1 MPRLFTRNVLGSR
14 TTSTIISLCFV
25 AIFGYIGYHFINYP
39 HAATPQN
46 CTLTAILQNPCRPLI
61 GAAANGNP
69 GAPSGMASQFNYL
82 EQLIGNQMDVV
93 RDYHAPLTV
102 TNNSNS
108 SLPLDPNTKEG
119 QAEISMAD
127 SGKILDLNWDVSHD
141 WKQAMPVNQGGD
153 ATINSE
159 IDQAA
164 TNIKKLPHKVFLSP
178 WHEANLH
185 VAAVDNSNES
195 CSHFNTSAGYGTP
208 DQFNAAWQN
217 IYNHFKADGVTNV
230 VWVLNYGSYEPN
242 NCWIPYMWPGNSEVD
257 WVIVD
262 TYSSF
267 KHYNWDQSAGYFYK
281 NVLQANSTSTR
292 NFDSKPWGIGEFGDG
307 DAPDPQQTYDYY
319 NSITAAVKAGSY
331 PKYQMYLIYADTG
344 NNAGPGELTDYE
356 PDGTKDTQKQQIVN
370 TMFSTIL
377 GQGSGGNP
385 TPAVSLSAPSNGATV
400 SGSVTVTAAASVSS
414 GSITSLVLKAGGATL
429 KSCAS
434 GTCSASW
441 DTTKLTNGS
450 YTLEADT
457 TASDGNTN
465 SITESVTVKNSQ
477 SVNLSVPTNLN
488 SPSQTT
494 KAITLAWN
502 ASTDSKYPASQLTYG
517 MLRNGAAIST
527 TAAGIT
533 QDTDTNLAP
542 GTYYSYT
549 VYAKDP
555 SGNASDQSAALAVKT
570 KTPNCAKPA
579 APQGFSGTA
588 ASPTSVNLT
597 WKTVPNPSS
606 TCVVTGYVVSRNQT
620 PLALPTAISYTD
632 ITATPNTTYS
642 YSVLAVETG
651 NIAGPSSSVSV
662 TTPQSQVTDPGPSA
676 PANVAATAVSD
687 TQVNLTWRAST
698 DSVTGIKQY
707 EILRNGSQVGTSTST
722 SFGDS
727 NLSAHTQYTYL
738 VVAVSGGNM
747 TASSDSVN
755 VTTLNSPTS
764 TSGGSGSSGSTPVA
778 SLPPVLQGTTSV
790 GSGSDTGQSSSDN
803 PTNPGSSTSG
813 LLGTNTTNTTPSKG
827 LTAKK
832 VAFVGGSTLGAL
844 VLLIAAMYWFVLRPK
859 KFQFKSSGRF
869 DPDFNASFKHIV
881 VGDKRGPHG
890 PQEPPGGGA

>member
-1 MPRLFTRNVLGSR
+1 MPRIATRNVHSSHAY
-14 TTSTIISLCFV
+14 TTFIALCFV
-25 AIFGYIGYHFINYP
+25 AVFGFIGYHFITYP

-141 WKQAMPVNQGGD
+141 WKQAMPVAQGGD

-164 TNIKKLPHKVFLSP
+164 ANIKKLPHKVFLSP

-185 VAAVDNSNES
+185 IAAVDNSSET

-267 KHYNWDQSAGYFYK
+267 KHYNWDQSAGYFYT
-281 NVLQANSTSTR
+281 NVLQANSTTTR

-307 DAPDPQQTYDYY
+307 DAPDSQQTYDYY

-356 PDGTKDTQKQQIVN
+356 PDGTKDMQKQQIVN

-377 GQGSGGNP
+377 GHSGSGNP
-385 TPAVSLSAPSNGATV
+385 TPTVALTAPTANATV
-400 SGSVTVTAAASVSS
+400 SGSSVAVSASASVAS
-414 GSITSLVLKAGGATL
+414 GSITSLTIKAAGSLL
-429 KSCAS
+429 KSC
-434 GTCSASW
+434 SAANCGAAW
-441 DTTKLTNGS
+441 DTTKLSNGT

-457 TASDGNTN
+457 SASDGNTN
-465 SITESVTVKNSQ
+465 ATTETVTVHNAQAVTVST
-477 SVNLSVPTNLN
+477 PTNLN

-494 KAITLAWN
+494 KSITLAWK
-502 ASTDSKYPASQLTYG
+502 ASTDTKYPASQLTYQV
-517 MLRNGAAIST
+517 LRNGSVVST
-527 TAAGIT
+527 TAANTT
-533 QDTDTNLAP
+533 QFTDSSLSA

-549 VYAKDP
+549 VIAKDP
-555 SGNASDQSAALAVKT
+555 AGNASDPSSALAVKT
-570 KTPNCAKPA
+570 KSPSCAKPA
-579 APQGFSGTA
+579 APQNFTGSA
-588 ASPTSVNLT
+588 ANATTVNLS
-597 WKTVPNPSS
+597 WKAVSNPSTS
-606 TCVVTGYVVSRNQT
+606 CVITGYVVSRNTVPVAQ
-620 PLALPTAISYTD
+620 PTGTSYTD
-632 ITATPNTTYS
+632 ASATPSTQYTYT
-642 YSVLAVETG
+642 VLAMETG
-651 NIAGPSSSVSV
+651 NSAGLSSSATV
-662 TTPQSQVTDPGPSA
+662 TTLQSTQPDPGPTA
-676 PANVAATAVSD
+676 PGNVSATAASD
-687 TQVNLTWRAST
+687 TQVNLSWNASS
-698 DSVTGIKQY
+698 DPVTGIKQY
-707 EILRNGSQVGTSTST
+707 NILRNGTQVGTSTST

-727 NLSAHTQYTYL
+727 NLSAHTQYTYA
-738 VVAVSGGNM
+738 VVAVSGGGK
-747 TASSDSVN
+747 TAASANVN
-755 VTTLNSPTS
+755 ITTLNSPS
-764 TSGGSGSSGSTPVA
+764 SGSSSGSSSA
-778 SLPPVLQGTTSV
+778 SLPPALQGTSSV

-803 PTNPGSSTSG
+803 PTDPGSSTSG
-813 LLGTNTTNTTPSKG
+813 QLGTNTTSTSKSKNI
-827 LTAKK
+827 TAKK
-832 VAFVGGSTLGAL
+832 VAYIGGSTLGVL
-844 VLLIAAMYWFVLRPK
+844 VVLAAAGYWFVLRPRMNR
-859 KFQFKSSGRF
+859 FVPTTGTF
-869 DPDFNASFKHIV
+869 DPDFNANLEHIV
-881 VGDKRGPHG
+881 VGDKQGPHG
-890 PQEPPGGGA
+890 PVGPTGGGT